1 MSQVTIRAKSGSVTA
16 IQLGL
21 AHAILVAADE
31 VFTAKPELKATQVIT
46 DENEI
51 VTVSKV
57 KAGYT
62 VEFTGREFK
71 QANVARIATPRQGAC
86 SNPHQKDAVP
96 VPVADEQDEQDKQ
109 DEQDEQDEQDDF

>member
-31 VFTAKPELKATQVIT
+31 MFAAKPELKATQVIT

-51 VTVSKV
+51 VVVSKV

-71 QANVARIATPRQGAC
+71 QANVARVAAPRQETC
-86 SNPHQKDAVP
+86 SNTNEKSAEPEA
-96 VPVADEQDEQDKQ
+96 PVADGQYED
-109 DEQDEQDEQDDF
+109 

>member
-1 MSQVTIRAKSGSVTA
+1 MSQITIRAKLGAVTA

-51 VTVSKV
+51 VVVSKV
-57 KAGYT
+57 KAGST
-62 VEFTGREFK
+62 IEFTGREFK
-71 QANVARIATPRQGAC
+71 QANVARVSAPRQEAC
-86 SNPHQKDAVP
+86 SNPSKVAPPEAPEAPAV
-96 VPVADEQDEQDKQ
+96 DEQYED
-109 DEQDEQDEQDDF
+109 

>member
-1 MSQVTIRAKSGSVTA
+1 MSQVTIRAKLGTVTA

-31 VFTAKPELKATQVIT
+31 MFAAKPELKATQVVT

-51 VTVSKV
+51 VAVSKV

-71 QANVARIATPRQGAC
+71 QANVARVSAPRQEARG
-86 SNPHQKDAVP
+86 NPHQES
-96 VPVADEQDEQDKQ
+96 EQSEKEEQYED
-109 DEQDEQDEQDDF
+109 

>member
-1 MSQVTIRAKSGSVTA
+1 MSQVTIRAKLGTVTA

-31 VFTAKPELKATQVIT
+31 MFAAKPELKATQVVT

-51 VTVSKV
+51 VAVSKV

-71 QANVARIATPRQGAC
+71 QANVARVSSARCTIGEKSAG
-86 SNPHQKDAVP
+86 
-96 VPVADEQDEQDKQ
+96 PVAGEQDEK
-109 DEQDEQDEQDDF
+109 DED

>member
-1 MSQVTIRAKSGSVTA
+1 MSQVTIRAKSGTVTA

-21 AHAILVAADE
+21 AHAILIAADE
-31 VFTAKPELKATQVIT
+31 MFAAKPELKATQVVT

-51 VTVSKV
+51 VAVSKV

-71 QANVARIATPRQGAC
+71 QANVARVSAPRG
-86 SNPHQKDAVP
+86 NPLVGKSAEPEVPAV
-96 VPVADEQDEQDKQ
+96 DEQYED
-109 DEQDEQDEQDDF
+109 

>member
-1 MSQVTIRAKSGSVTA
+1 MSQVTIRSKSGTITA

-21 AHAILVAADE
+21 AFAILSAADE
-31 VFTAKPELKATQVIT
+31 VFAAKPELKATQVVT

-51 VTVSKV
+51 VAVSKV

-71 QANVARIATPRQGAC
+71 QANVARVSAPREYKQANITPRENALVEK
-86 SNPHQKDAVP
+86 SAEPVP
-96 VPVADEQDEQDKQ
+96 PVADEQYED
-109 DEQDEQDEQDDF
+109 

>member
-1 MSQVTIRAKSGSVTA
+1 MSQVTIRAKSGTVTA

-21 AHAILVAADE
+21 AHAILVAANE
-31 VFTAKPELKATQVIT
+31 VFAAKPELKATQVIT

-51 VTVSKV
+51 VVVSKV

-71 QANVARIATPRQGAC
+71 QANISRVSSARCTIGEKSEEPEA
-86 SNPHQKDAVP
+86 
-96 VPVADEQDEQDKQ
+96 PVADEQYED
-109 DEQDEQDEQDDF
+109 

>member
-1 MSQVTIRAKSGSVTA
+1 MSQVTIRAKLGSVTA

-21 AHAILVAADE
+21 AFAILVAADE
-31 VFTAKPELKATQVIT
+31 VFAAKPELKATQVIT

-51 VTVSKV
+51 VVVSKV

-71 QANVARIATPRQGAC
+71 QANVARVSAPRE
-86 SNPHQKDAVP
+86 NPLVEKSAEPEAPAV
-96 VPVADEQDEQDKQ
+96 DGQYED
-109 DEQDEQDEQDDF
+109 

>member
-1 MSQVTIRAKSGSVTA
+1 MSQVTIRSKSGTVST

-21 AHAILVAADE
+21 AYAILVAAEE
-31 VFTAKPELKATQVIT
+31 VFAAKPELKATQVIT

-51 VTVSKV
+51 VAVSKV

-71 QANVARIATPRQGAC
+71 QANVARVSAPRENALVEKSAGPEA
-86 SNPHQKDAVP
+86 PA
-96 VPVADEQDEQDKQ
+96 ADEQYED
-109 DEQDEQDEQDDF
+109 

>member
-1 MSQVTIRAKSGSVTA
+1 MSQVTIRAKSGTVTA

-21 AHAILVAADE
+21 AHAILVAAEE
-31 VFTAKPELKATQVIT
+31 VFATKPELKATQVIT

-51 VTVSKV
+51 VVVSKV

-71 QANVARIATPRQGAC
+71 QANVARVYASWRGAC
-86 SNPHQKDAVP
+86 SNPAKDAEP
-96 VPVADEQDEQDKQ
+96 EAPEAPVADEQYED
-109 DEQDEQDEQDDF
+109 

>member
-1 MSQVTIRAKSGSVTA
+1 MSQVTIRAKLGTVTA

-31 VFTAKPELKATQVIT
+31 VFAAKPELKATQVIT

-51 VTVSKV
+51 VVVSKV

-71 QANVARIATPRQGAC
+71 QANVARVSAPLENVLVEKSAE
-86 SNPHQKDAVP
+86 PEA
-96 VPVADEQDEQDKQ
+96 PVADEQYED
-109 DEQDEQDEQDDF
+109 

>member
-1 MSQVTIRAKSGSVTA
+1 MSQVTIRAKSGTITA

-21 AHAILVAADE
+21 AHAILVAAEE
-31 VFTAKPELKATQVIT
+31 VFAAKPELKATQVIT

-51 VTVSKV
+51 VVVSKV

-71 QANVARIATPRQGAC
+71 QANVARVSAPRENALVE
-86 SNPHQKDAVP
+86 KDVVP
-96 VPVADEQDEQDKQ
+96 VPVPVPPVADEQYED
-109 DEQDEQDEQDDF
+109 

>member
-1 MSQVTIRAKSGSVTA
+1 MSQITIRAKLGAVTA

-31 VFTAKPELKATQVIT
+31 MFAAKPELKATQVIT

-51 VTVSKV
+51 VAVSKV

-71 QANVARIATPRQGAC
+71 QANVARVSARCTIGEKSEGPEA
-86 SNPHQKDAVP
+86 
-96 VPVADEQDEQDKQ
+96 PVADGQYED
-109 DEQDEQDEQDDF
+109 

>member
-1 MSQVTIRAKSGSVTA
+1 MSQVTIRAKLGAVTA

-51 VTVSKV
+51 VVVSKV

-71 QANVARIATPRQGAC
+71 QANVARVSAPRQEAM
-86 SNPHQKDAVP
+86 SNPVEKSAEPEAQ
-96 VPVADEQDEQDKQ
+96 VADGQYED
-109 DEQDEQDEQDDF
+109 

>member
-1 MSQVTIRAKSGSVTA
+1 MSQVTIRAKLGAVTA

-31 VFTAKPELKATQVIT
+31 VFAAKPELKATQVIT

-51 VTVSKV
+51 VVVSKV

-71 QANVARIATPRQGAC
+71 QANVARVSAPRQEACINPVKGAE
-86 SNPHQKDAVP
+86 PEAPEAPAV
-96 VPVADEQDEQDKQ
+96 DEQYED
-109 DEQDEQDEQDDF
+109 

>member
-1 MSQVTIRAKSGSVTA
+1 MSQVTIRAKSGTVTA

-31 VFTAKPELKATQVIT
+31 MFAAKPELKATQVVT

-51 VTVSKV
+51 VAVSKV

-71 QANVARIATPRQGAC
+71 QANVARVSAPREYKQANITPRE
-86 SNPHQKDAVP
+86 NPLVEKSAEPEAPAV
-96 VPVADEQDEQDKQ
+96 DGQYED
-109 DEQDEQDEQDDF
+109 

>member
-1 MSQVTIRAKSGSVTA
+1 MSQITIRAKLGAVTA

-21 AHAILVAADE
+21 AHAILVAAEE
-31 VFTAKPELKATQVIT
+31 VFASKPELKATQVIT

-51 VTVSKV
+51 VAVSKV

-71 QANVARIATPRQGAC
+71 QANVARVSAPRQEAM
-86 SNPHQKDAVP
+86 SNPAKDAEP
-96 VPVADEQDEQDKQ
+96 EAPEAPEAPVADEQYED
-109 DEQDEQDEQDDF
+109 